1 MTDTP
6 SAETLLWNAVES
18 LEGAFLCAEED
29 SDFSWLFTDG
39 ALGDWRELLEHRG
52 TGHFDAL
59 ISRLDR
65 DQRATLYRR
74 LDTFVPP
81 WERRRGCNGFRTADV
96 FGEFAPTPYIVKHL
110 IEPGE
115 LAVLFG
121 ESGSM
126 KSFVA
131 ADLALHVGSG
141 RDWCGHRVR
150 RGAVL
155 YVAAEGGSGFRRRV
169 RAWLIRQGIG
179 ADDPQPAVWVG
190 TDTIDLFA
198 GSGALADLIAVA
210 EAALGEPVEFVV
222 IDTLSAAFGG
232 GDENKT
238 SDLNRVLTSVRAA
251 CGPRA
256 VLVVHHVGHGD
267 KTRERGSY
275 ALRGAADRRF
285 LIERNESG
293 DLLTM
298 TVLKA
303 KDDRCADPIAFE
315 WQAVELGWHDPD
327 GEMLTS
333 IVLEPSAR
341 TPEPKSAGPSGRNQ
355 RAVIGILRESGPL
368 TKTDLIRKLVA
379 VGLNRTSC
387 YRAINDLADAGI
399 ITEGLQKWHLIDPK

>member
-1 MTDTP
+1 MQ
-6 SAETLLWNAVES
+6 SAIVS
-18 LEGAFLCAEED
+18 LDEAFLMAAED
-29 SDFSWLFTDG
+29 SDPSWLFSDMALCDWLELFKRRHTGDFDG
-39 ALGDWRELLEHRG
+39 
-52 TGHFDAL
+52 FV
-59 ISRLDR
+59 SRLDR

-74 LDTFVPP
+74 LESFVPP
-81 WERRRGCNGFRTADV
+81 WERHRGCNGFTTRDV
-96 FGEFAPTPYIVKHL
+96 LGEHAPTPYIVKRL
-110 IEPGE
+110 IESGE
-115 LAVLFG
+115 LGVIFG

-155 YVAAEGGSGFRRRV
+155 YVAAEGGAGFRRRV
-169 RAWLIRQGIG
+169 RAWMIRHGIG
-179 ADDPQPAVWVG
+179 PDDEQPAVWIG
-190 TDTIDLFA
+190 TDPIDLFT
-198 GSGALADLIAVA
+198 GSGALADLIVAA

-238 SDLNRVLTSVRAA
+238 SDLNRVLTNVRAA

-293 DLLTM
+293 DLLTL

-315 WQAVELGWHDPD
+315 WRAIELGWLDAD
-327 GEMLTS
+327 GDALTS
-333 IVLEPSAR
+333 VVLEPSER

-399 ITEGLQKWHLIDPK
+399 IAEGLQKWHLIDPK